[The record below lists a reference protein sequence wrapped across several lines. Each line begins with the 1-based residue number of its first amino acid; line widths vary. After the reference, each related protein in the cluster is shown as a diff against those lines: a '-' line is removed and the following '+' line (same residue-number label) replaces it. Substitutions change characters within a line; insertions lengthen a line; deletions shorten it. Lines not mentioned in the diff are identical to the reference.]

1 MDWLFSIDSSWPLW
15 RILLVLIPDLIIRL
29 AVLGWVPYR
38 RKPSSALGW
47 LLAIYLIPY
56 IGVAVYLMLGRAKFP
71 KRRRRRQQ
79 TVSDLI
85 RETTDNQAIIGTEEG
100 LRRAHLTAARLNS
113 SLGALPLVYGNELD
127 LMPETGEAIKQMAQA
142 VDEAED
148 YVHFEFYIVAYD
160 QTSAPLFDALL
171 RAHERGVT
179 VRVLIDH
186 IGSLGFPGYSKLV
199 KMLDESGIDWHRS
212 LPIRPWRGE
221 YQRPD
226 LRNHRKLLV
235 VDGTLG
241 FTGSLN
247 IIDPSYNK
255 RSNLRRGYQWKDQF
269 IACRG
274 PVVRELDA
282 VFGTDWYAET
292 GVILSEELTLELH
305 APESGGLA
313 AQVVPSGPGFELE
326 NNLKLFNH
334 LIYNAAEQLVIC
346 SPYFV
351 PDESLKQALV
361 SIGHSG
367 VDVRIYV
374 SEQSN
379 HYIAQKA
386 QESYY
391 DELIEAGVRIFR
403 YPAPTVLHSKFIIV
417 DDDITVIGS
426 SNMDERSFTMNM
438 ELSVLI
444 VSEDFASR
452 MYELEQAEYA
462 STSEELELE
471 VWRQRPLGVKYMEN
485 VCRLTSSLL

>member
-1 MDWLFSIDSSWPLW
+1 MCIRDS
-15 RILLVLIPDLIIRL
+15 
-29 AVLGWVPYR
+29 
-38 RKPSSALGW
+38 
-47 LLAIYLIPY
+47 
-56 IGVAVYLMLGRAKFP
+56 
-71 KRRRRRQQ
+71 
-79 TVSDLI
+79 
-85 RETTDNQAIIGTEEG
+85 
-100 LRRAHLTAARLNS
+100 
-113 SLGALPLVYGNELD
+113 
-127 LMPETGEAIKQMAQA
+127 
-142 VDEAED
+142 
-148 YVHFEFYIVAYD
+148 
-160 QTSAPLFDALL
+160 
-171 RAHERGVT
+171 
-179 VRVLIDH
+179 
-186 IGSLGFPGYSKLV
+186 
-199 KMLDESGIDWHRS
+199 
-212 LPIRPWRGE
+212 
-221 YQRPD
+221 
-226 LRNHRKLLV
+226 RKLLV